1 MKNLLVVFIAVSCM
15 VLCMN
20 GVSYGQSADEIHL
33 IVRGDDL
40 GMTQGSLVAFER
52 AFNEGVLTCGSIQT
66 CAPWFEAAAEL
77 CVNNPGW
84 CIGLHLCLVGEWR
97 GYRWRPVLPWS
108 EVSSIVNEDGYLY
121 TSPDELNAHNPKIE
135 EVEAE
140 MRAQIDLAIK
150 RGIKVSYIDNHYG
163 AVSSVPGGRELL
175 ERLSRDYDVPVS
187 GYNDEIRVSIY
198 STDIEKKLGHAT
210 EQLSA
215 LEPGLHCWVCHPGID
230 SPEQGALIHT
240 QPDHIFTNGGVGP
253 HRAEVTRV
261 LTSIEVKSMVLAKG
275 ITLTDYRELKNELMS
290 Q

>member
-1 MKNLLVVFIAVSCM
+1 MVMLFM
-15 VLCMN
+15 VLCLN
-20 GVSYGQSADEIHL
+20 GLSYGENADKIRL

-52 AFNEGVLTCGSIQT
+52 AFNEGILTCGSIQT

-77 CVNNPGW
+77 CAKNPGW
-84 CIGLHLCLVGEWR
+84 CIGLHLCMVGEWR

-108 EVSSIVNEDGYLY
+108 EVSSIVDEDGYLY
-121 TSPDELNAHNPKIE
+121 TAPDELNAHNPKIE

-140 MRAQIDLAIK
+140 LRAQIDLALK
-150 RGIKVSYIDNHYG
+150 RGIKISYIDNHYG
-163 AVSSVPGGRELL
+163 AVSSIPGGREVLN
-175 ERLSRDYDVPVS
+175 RLSRDYDVPVS
-187 GYNDEIRVSIY
+187 GSYNEQRVSIY
-198 STDIEKKLGHAT
+198 TTDIERKLGHAT

-215 LEPGLHCWVCHPGID
+215 LEPGLYYWVCHPGID

-275 ITLTDYRELKNELMS
+275 IRLTDYRELKDELMS
-290 Q
+290 K